1 MEGIISFITANP
13 FTNFFSFI
21 PARTAK
27 IGLIDRIVSR
37 IKTVESIGKGESC
50 FMIDLKQVK
59 AICDTSTER
68 SLILIDEFG
77 KGIRKHK

>member
-1 MEGIISFITANP
+1 MFY
-13 FTNFFSFI
+13 SFI
-21 PARTAK
+21 PARRAK
-27 IGLIDRIVSR
+27 IGVIDRIVTR

-59 AICDTSTER
+59 AICDTFTER

-77 KGIRKHK
+77 KGMK